1 MLNNRDQVLNFIV
14 LHGLQNPPIR
24 PLQEHVAIFGKL
36 LKEGMSKGLN
46 SKLFKKA
53 CLNKCLRELFAVGG
67 GEGCFGYGR
76 LPFFWGMPV
85 NRHSQLYD
93 IVYKLNTK
101 ATMRI
106 VAFV

>member
-1 MLNNRDQVLNFIV
+1 
-14 LHGLQNPPIR
+14 
-24 PLQEHVAIFGKL
+24 
-36 LKEGMSKGLN
+36 MSKGHY

-93 IVYKLNTK
+93 IVYKYTISEKLCLSHFGGHVFK
-101 ATMRI
+101 FS
-106 VAFV
+106 V